1 MRKLKIV
8 GISGSLRE
16 DSFNQML
23 IRALDQS
30 SQAGCTFSHISLRDI
45 PVYNQ
50 DDEEEMG
57 IPSLIT
63 EIQSQLMEC
72 DGLLI
77 ASPEYNHSIP
87 GVLKNAF
94 DWLTRPVEKI
104 DSVFLDLP
112 VGLVG
117 VTPGQGGT
125 VLAQKAWQPIIH
137 MLGMKPFKL
146 SSLALSDAEKIFN
159 RSGELI
165 DRQVIGEVEHFMK
178 GFTQFI
184 RDNTRNS
191 LPDYYY
197 RSREEPDSFL
207 SFTWPP

>member
-8 GISGSLRE
+8 AISGSLRA

-23 IRALDQS
+23 IHALDQS

-50 DDEEEMG
+50 DDEDEMG
-57 IPSLIT
+57 IPSLIL

-94 DWLTRPVEKI
+94 DWLTRPAEKI
-104 DSVFLDLP
+104 ETVFRDLP
-112 VGLVG
+112 VGVVG
-117 VTPGQGGT
+117 VTPGKGGT
-125 VLAQKAWQPIIH
+125 VLAQKAWQPIIQT
-137 MLGMKPFKL
+137 LGMRPFKL
-146 SSLALSDAEKIFN
+146 SSLALSDAERIFS

-165 DRQVIGEVEHFMK
+165 DEQVQGDVEHFMK
-178 GFTQFI
+178 GYTQFI

-197 RSREEPDSFL
+197 RSHQGPDSFQ
-207 SFTWPP
+207 SFGWPP